1 MQKRFQE
8 VYEQIQMP
16 EECRRRIEQ
25 AMQRKRAGAAGS
37 ATGYRWK
44 PGLAVALAAVLC
56 LLAADITVYACTGR
70 GIINRFVSFAGNA
83 IFTEEIGEDGN
94 AVSTAVLD
102 TSNET
107 APAEFK
113 DGHLWFT
120 ANGEHIDITSQ
131 VSDATAYI
139 YDYKDGQGITHY
151 LIVGGAPETFGYA
164 EFLYDETKQPG
175 WIGGYFT
182 AGKVGE
188 TINPVW
194 LESAKK
200 ELGIPWP

>member
-1 MQKRFQE
+1 MRAQ
-8 VYEQIQMP
+8 
-16 EECRRRIEQ
+16 
-25 AMQRKRAGAAGS
+25 AGASSAG
-37 ATGYRWK
+37 
-44 PGLAVALAAVLC
+44 LC
-56 LLAADITVYACTGR
+56 
-70 GIINRFVSFAGNA
+70 SFAGNA
-83 IFTEEIGEDGN
+83 IFTEEIDEEGN
-94 AVSTAVLD
+94 AVSTAALD

-175 WIGGYFT
+175 WVSGYLRR
-182 AGKVGE
+182 GKSGKRS
-188 TINPVW
+188 ILSGW
-194 LESAKK
+194 KMRRKSLAYHGRRQDKK
-200 ELGIPWP
+200 EIKKRGFGFYEW